1 MRGNGVWQPGK
12 YSSSSPAQPQSP
24 EPNAGSLN
32 AMQTKTVTKGG
43 RKGGGWRQG
52 WDWRLLLG
60 TDLVHS
66 QQYGATAQGREAALQ
81 ATATAAT
88 RAGTQKGDGSLPEGV
103 NVAEIQGAEEKGLPV
118 QQTLPASPR
127 PAARSWSH

>member
-24 EPNAGSLN
+24 EPNTGSLN

-43 RKGGGWRQG
+43 RKGGGWRRVATG
-52 WDWRLLLG
+52 LGLEAAAG

-66 QQYGATAQGREAALQ
+66 QQYGSTAQGREAALH

-88 RAGTQKGDGSLPEGV
+88 RAGTH
-103 NVAEIQGAEEKGLPV
+103 
-118 QQTLPASPR
+118 TCR
-127 PAARSWSH
+127 